1 MSCRSQSDAYK
12 SALTDRFIDTTNSKP
27 FDIHNAE
34 VFKHQPL
41 QDSSTELRY
50 LYLLP
55 KSYNINLDGQ
65 TVLRC
70 ELLSDAEEQAPH
82 YIGLS
87 YTWGDP
93 EIRRPMLVGDK
104 VFHATENLAIALE
117 HLQEE
122 DKTIIFWIDAVC
134 INQNDSNEKSIQVQR
149 MGNIFASAV
158 LVIAWIGPAADDS
171 DLALQELE
179 SYGAEPTQ
187 GSWSQFRQYY
197 AKRFAALHVESIKA
211 LLARSWFKRVWV
223 GQEVALN
230 KQVIFVCGQRD
241 ILRRKLMDC
250 YLLFMQ
256 SLVLWRGDMISA
268 DFFRFDYVEA
278 LSLRDFL
285 KHGGS
290 ASLYLS
296 YGSELESSDPRDF
309 VYSSFGRINNIKE
322 CGLHVDYTKSVE
334 EVYTEF
340 AEAIIRAGEIDTLS
354 ELWHPS
360 STYKNL
366 SSWVPDW
373 SDTYL
378 CGYPKT
384 TSMLEKDI
392 VEICNI
398 ERGDK
403 ALKIS
408 ARRLARVDR
417 IEDELQIQQGLLDLS
432 LSKSALGTIQ
442 EEEEVMRLLN
452 TIQRA
457 LDRKERWRREEV
469 EKAVFDLST
478 AMSIARNL
486 VGDEEDLVDDLYIS
500 YRAFRGLVTPPD
512 DIPNPQAW
520 RKDASHAYLNILR
533 DSKIKN
539 FFVTSIDIVG
549 VSRDCVQ
556 PGDWVYVLGGV
567 EGAWVLREAGE
578 GYHRIVS
585 FANIF
590 PWGDLENNDAPIE
603 VLTII

>member
-1 MSCRSQSDAYK
+1 
-12 SALTDRFIDTTNSKP
+12 
-27 FDIHNAE
+27 
-34 VFKHQPL
+34 
-41 QDSSTELRY
+41 
-50 LYLLP
+50 
-55 KSYNINLDGQ
+55 
-65 TVLRC
+65 
-70 ELLSDAEEQAPH
+70 
-82 YIGLS
+82 
-87 YTWGDP
+87 
-93 EIRRPMLVGDK
+93 
-104 VFHATENLAIALE
+104 
-117 HLQEE
+117 
-122 DKTIIFWIDAVC
+122 
-134 INQNDSNEKSIQVQR
+134 
-149 MGNIFASAV
+149 
-158 LVIAWIGPAADDS
+158 
-171 DLALQELE
+171 
-179 SYGAEPTQ
+179 
-187 GSWSQFRQYY
+187 
-197 AKRFAALHVESIKA
+197 
-211 LLARSWFKRVWV
+211 
-223 GQEVALN
+223 
-230 KQVIFVCGQRD
+230 
-241 ILRRKLMDC
+241 
-250 YLLFMQ
+250 
-256 SLVLWRGDMISA
+256 
-268 DFFRFDYVEA
+268 
-278 LSLRDFL
+278 
-285 KHGGS
+285 
-290 ASLYLS
+290 
-296 YGSELESSDPRDF
+296 
-309 VYSSFGRINNIKE
+309 
-322 CGLHVDYTKSVE
+322 
-334 EVYTEF
+334 
-340 AEAIIRAGEIDTLS
+340 
-354 ELWHPS
+354 
-360 STYKNL
+360 
-366 SSWVPDW
+366 
-373 SDTYL
+373 
-378 CGYPKT
+378 
-384 TSMLEKDI
+384 MLEKDI

-457 LDRKERWRREEV
+457 LDRKERWLREEV